1 MPQDQE
7 TPSLNLA
14 AIAFDLGN
22 VLIRVDHGRFCR
34 RLAEAAGLPSQ
45 EVYAVV
51 FNSRLEPDYDTGRLS
66 SWEFYRAVCRRLGI
80 NLPFPRFCEWWQ
92 NIFDPM
98 EGMDQVVEALA
109 GRYPLYLAS
118 NTNDLHFSYIYRRFP
133 LVHRL
138 TGFVLSYRVGSRK
151 PDAAFYQAL
160 IRSIGRPPE
169 QILFVDD
176 KAPFVE
182 AARTQGLSAWQFASP
197 QDFVRRL
204 RQYGLIKSEE

>member
-1 MPQDQE
+1 MHQDQE
-7 TPSLNLA
+7 TPSPNLA

-22 VLIRVDHGRFCR
+22 VLIRVDHERFCR
-34 RLAEAAGLPSQ
+34 RLGEVACLPPR
-45 EVYAVV
+45 EVYAIV
-51 FNSRLEPDYDTGRLS
+51 FHSRLEPDYDTGRLS
-66 SWEFYRAVCRRLGI
+66 SWEFYQEVCHRLGI
-80 NLPFPRFCEWWQ
+80 NLPFPRFCQWWQ

-98 EGMDQVVEALA
+98 EGMDEVVEALA

-133 LVHRL
+133 LLHHL

-151 PDAAFYQAL
+151 PEAAFYQAL
-160 IRSIGRPPE
+160 IQAVGRPPE

-182 AARTQGLSAWQFASP
+182 AARTQGLSAWQFTSP
-197 QDFVRRL
+197 QDFSRRL
-204 RQYGLIKSEE
+204 RQHGLIRPEE